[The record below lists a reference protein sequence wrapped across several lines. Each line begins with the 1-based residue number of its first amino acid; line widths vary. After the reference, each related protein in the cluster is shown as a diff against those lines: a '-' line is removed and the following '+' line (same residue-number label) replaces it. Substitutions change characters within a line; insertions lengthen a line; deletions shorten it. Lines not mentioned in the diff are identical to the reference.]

1 MKKITLG
8 PYDIHINKT
17 RFEDDTF
24 GEYKSFPS
32 PVIMIDDRLS
42 PKIESLT
49 ILHEIIEAIIDI
61 YDLPLDECHV
71 RVLEM
76 SLGQII
82 KNNPDVIKDIFD
94 AIQA

>member
-17 RFEDDTF
+17 RFEDNTF

-61 YDLPLDECHV
+61 TSVITRRRDSKRLLRGKRRE
-71 RVLEM
+71 L
-76 SLGQII
+76 LGIE
-82 KNNPDVIKDIFD
+82 PGVS
-94 AIQA
+94 